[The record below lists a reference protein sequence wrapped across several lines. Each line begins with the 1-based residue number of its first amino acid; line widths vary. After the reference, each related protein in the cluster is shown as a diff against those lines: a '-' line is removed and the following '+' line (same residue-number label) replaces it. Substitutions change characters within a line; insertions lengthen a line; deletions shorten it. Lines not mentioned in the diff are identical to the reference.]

1 MDYANQR
8 VPSVVEFSLEMQY
21 NNISVFLR
29 IGGSMAKK
37 LNGNLAGI
45 KKTLLDKIA
54 GIYEIKMLQDEFAS
68 FELISLLAEC
78 TGDISR
84 EISVYISRDGSIV
97 DVSVG
102 DSSKVSMPD
111 MRLVRNEDRLCGVR
125 CIHTHPNG
133 DGRLSGVDLG
143 TLRSS
148 KLDSMAAVGVSDGK
162 PTQMYCAYLGEVNE
176 ESGNRE
182 ALVYGPLRP
191 YKLPQRALIA
201 EIYNSD
207 DRFRSVTKDVVEAE
221 IERAILVGIENTE
234 GYDTIEELSELA
246 KTAGA
251 LVVGKVSVRR
261 RPIDNATYV
270 GSGKAEE
277 LSLLGSEKEAD
288 LFIFDDELSAIQ
300 LKNLEEI
307 LGTRVIDRTTLILD
321 IFAARATS
329 REGKLQVELAQMRYR
344 LPRLLGQGQVLSR
357 LGGGIGT
364 RGPGEKKLEI
374 DRRRIRRRIYELETE
389 LSEIEKQRGLR
400 RTSRKANRV
409 PLVALV
415 GYTNAGKSTMLN
427 RLTESDVLA
436 EDMLFATLD
445 PVVRQITLS
454 GGTEALI
461 SDTVGFINKLPHD
474 LVQAFHSTLEEVSNA
489 DLILHIID
497 FSSPYHERQMQVVDD
512 VLASLN
518 ASDIPTI
525 RVFNKIDK
533 ADQAAPSAGE
543 AQISVS
549 AKTGENIDKLLAMI
563 EHSLNSS
570 RAEIELLVPYS
581 KYEAIALIRERGMLL
596 SEEHTADGTLI
607 RARLDQ
613 ADIGQLKK
621 ILDF

>member
-1 MDYANQR
+1 
-8 VPSVVEFSLEMQY
+8 
-21 NNISVFLR
+21 
-29 IGGSMAKK
+29 MAKK

>member
-1 MDYANQR
+1 
-8 VPSVVEFSLEMQY
+8 
-21 NNISVFLR
+21 
-29 IGGSMAKK
+29 MAKK
-37 LNGNLAGI
+37 LNGNLNGI
-45 KKTLLDKIA
+45 KKTLIDRIA
-54 GIYEIKMLQDEFAS
+54 SIYDIRMMQYEYAS
-68 FELISLLAEC
+68 YELLSLLCEC
-78 TGDISR
+78 TGEIGR
-84 EISVYISRDGSIV
+84 EISVYIARDGSIV

-143 TLRSS
+143 TMRSS

-162 PTQMYCAYLGEVNE
+162 PTQMYAAYLGEFNE
-176 ESGNRE
+176 ETGSRD
-182 ALVYGPLRP
+182 ALIYGPLRP
-191 YKLPQRALIA
+191 YKLPQKALIA
-201 EIYNSD
+201 EIYYSD
-207 DRFRSVTKDVVEAE
+207 DRFRSVTKVVEEAE
-221 IERAILVGIENTE
+221 AERAILVGMDNDE
-234 GYDTIEELSELA
+234 GYDTLEELNELA

-251 LVVGKVSVRR
+251 NVVEKISVRK

-277 LSLLGSEKEAD
+277 LSLKGSELEAD
-288 LFIFDDELSAIQ
+288 LFIFDDELSAVQ

-321 IFAARATS
+321 IFASRATS

-344 LPRLLGQGQVLSR
+344 LPRLLGQGQLLSR

-400 RTSRKANRV
+400 RSSRKANRI

-415 GYTNAGKSTMLN
+415 GYTNAGKSTLLN
-427 RLTESDVLA
+427 KLTESDVLA

-445 PVVRQITLS
+445 PVVRQVTLA

-489 DLILHIID
+489 DAILHIID
-497 FSSPYHERQMQVVDD
+497 YSSPYHDKQIAVVDD
-512 VLASLN
+512 VLAKLN

-525 RVFNKIDK
+525 KVFNKVDK
-533 ADQAAPSAGE
+533 VEEPAPAKSDT
-543 AQISVS
+543 QISVS
-549 AKTGENIDKLLAMI
+549 AKTGKNIGELLAMTETI
-563 EHSLNSS
+563 LNSS
-570 RAEIELLVPYS
+570 RIEIEVLVPYS
-581 KYEAIALIRERGMLL
+581 KYEAISLIRDRGMLL
-596 SEEHTADGTLI
+596 SEEHREDGTLI
-607 RARLDQ
+607 RARLDS
-613 ADIGQLKK
+613 ADVGQLKK